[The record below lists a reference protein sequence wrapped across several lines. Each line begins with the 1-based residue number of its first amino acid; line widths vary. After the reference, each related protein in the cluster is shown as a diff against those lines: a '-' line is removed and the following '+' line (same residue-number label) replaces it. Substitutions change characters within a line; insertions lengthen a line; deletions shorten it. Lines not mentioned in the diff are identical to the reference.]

1 MNEQQNIPSDFNRRD
16 FLRGG
21 SLATLM
27 TMLGGVDL
35 LAQTN
40 AAPTEAAKLVGPKI
54 KVAVIGL
61 GAWGRE
67 ILTSLSRQPQ
77 AEIAVICDSYPASLK
92 RGANIAPG
100 AAQTDNYKTILENKD
115 IKAVIIATPTHQH
128 KTIALDALKAGKH
141 VYCEAPLATSLEDAK
156 EIAKAAKEAGHL
168 VFQSGLQLRSDKQ
181 RHFLLPFIRS
191 GALGQPVLARAQW
204 HKKQSLR
211 TTSPNPDR
219 EKALNWRLNKE
230 TSLGL
235 LGELSLNAVDQV
247 NWFWNGL
254 PTAVSGFGTI
264 AFWKDGRDVAD
275 TVHAVLEYPGGV
287 CLNYDATLAN
297 SFDSAYEMFFGTDAA
312 VMLRESNAWMF
323 KETDSPLLGWEVY
336 AKKDVFYK
344 ETGIALRANAS
355 KSVNANEQPTAESI
369 ITSSPLFYALEN
381 FVKNSA
387 ELVARAEDMESTLG
401 EVDKAELAK
410 LPRRNAAGYLEGFQ
424 ATVVAIKANEAINA
438 GKRVEIKPELYE
450 LG

>member
-1 MNEQQNIPSDFNRRD
+1 MNEQQNTSSDYNRRD
-16 FLRGG
+16 FLKGG
-21 SLATLM
+21 SIATLM
-27 TMLGGVDL
+27 SMLGGVEL

-40 AAPTEAAKLVGPKI
+40 AAPTEAAKSTGTKV
-54 KVAVIGL
+54 KVALVGL

-67 ILTSLSRQPQ
+67 ILTSLSRQPD
-77 AEIAVICDSYPASLK
+77 AEIAAICDNYPASLK
-92 RGANIAPG
+92 RAANIAPG

-115 IKAVIIATPTHQH
+115 IKAVIVATPTPLH
-128 KTIALDALKAGKH
+128 KAIVIEALKAGKH
-141 VYCEAPLATSLEDAK
+141 VYCEAPLATSIEDAK
-156 EIAKAAKEAGHL
+156 AIAMAAKESGHL
-168 VFQSGLQLRSDKQ
+168 VFQAGLQLRSDKQ

-204 HKKQSLR
+204 HKKQSWR
-211 TTSPNPDR
+211 STSPNPDR
-219 EKALNWRLNKE
+219 EKALNWRLSKE
-230 TSLGL
+230 SSLGL
-235 LGELSLNAVDQV
+235 IGELSINQVDQV

-264 AFWKDGRDVAD
+264 ALWKDGRDVAD
-275 TVHAVLEYPGGV
+275 TVHAILEYPGGV
-287 CLNYDATLAN
+287 CLNYDATLGN

-355 KSVNANEQPTAESI
+355 KSVNANETPTAEML
-369 ITSSPLFYALEN
+369 ITSSPLFYALDN
-381 FVKNSA
+381 FVKNA
-387 ELVARAEDMESTLG
+387 ADLVTAAYNMETSLG

-410 LPRRNAAGYLEGFQ
+410 VPRRASAGYLEGYQ
-424 ATVVAIKANEAINA
+424 STVVVIKANEAITA
-438 GKRVEIKPELYE
+438 GKKVEIKPELYE